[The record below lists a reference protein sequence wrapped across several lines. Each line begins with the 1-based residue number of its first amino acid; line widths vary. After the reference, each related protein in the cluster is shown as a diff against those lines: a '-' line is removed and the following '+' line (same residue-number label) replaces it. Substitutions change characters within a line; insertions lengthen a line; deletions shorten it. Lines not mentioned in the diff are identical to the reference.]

1 MVGNYLIQSRK
12 KVFWKRFA
20 TVFALTVV
28 LGTGPALAGETQA
41 AKNELKT
48 LKEVIVTT
56 SRVRETKRE
65 VTSNVSV
72 ITSQEIARSSAK
84 NVGDLLAEYGVGHI
98 QKYPGGLTSIG
109 IRGFRT
115 ESHGNDLKGHVLI
128 LLDGRRAG
136 TGNVSKILTKNVERI
151 EIIRGP
157 ASVQYG
163 SAAVGGVINIITR
176 RGKGK
181 PHVFV
186 EGTYGSYDF
195 AEGTFG
201 GYGKVKAIDFSGTYT
216 YSVLDDDYKTG
227 GGDRFKN
234 TGYDDINNFSIN
246 LGAEVY
252 PGHRLGVIAHYYD
265 ADKIGSPG
273 YLSQND
279 EDDYKDSTNKSIDFT
294 YEGRTPKGM
303 FSWMARYF
311 DGTDKD
317 KWVDPTGSD
326 PTGWDDGEAS
336 KMKTDQ
342 KGAQAQVTLNLKQLT
357 ATVGFDWV
365 DYDVRATW
373 NPKKTEYENPAGF
386 LLVKGKLLND
396 RLILMGGIRYDD
408 YTVKVQEPVGR
419 DEDDSNTSFNLGA
432 AYLLGKY
439 LKLRAHYGEGF
450 VMPSADQ
457 LAADY
462 VTWGTHYVGN
472 PNLDPEKSKTYEGG
486 VDFFYKAFNASL
498 TYFYTDFSDK
508 IVTASTPSGERTW
521 KNLGG
526 ATIDGIEGNFSYDIG
541 ALFGWEFEL
550 KPYAR
555 FVYLF
560 KYEDDETHE
569 DLKYVS
575 DWNASYG
582 ITLAGLKG
590 LSGNLNFAYVGK
602 QKVDDWESGVYPV
615 PEVTKGGF
623 TVADLSLSYKI
634 FEKKKY
640 GTLIL
645 KGDVR
650 NLFDKEYAYVKGYPM
665 PGRTF
670 FGSLRY
676 EF

>member
-1 MVGNYLIQSRK
+1 MVGNYLIRGSK
-12 KVFWKRFA
+12 KVFFGILA
-20 TVFALTVV
+20 FGLAVVFAS
-28 LGTGPALAGETQA
+28 GPVLAGDAKTN
-41 AKNELKT
+41 KNEPKI
-48 LKEVIVTT
+48 LKEVVVTS
-56 SRVRETKRE
+56 SRVEETRRD
-65 VTSNVSV
+65 VTSNISV
-72 ITSQEIARSSAK
+72 ITGEEIAQSSAK
-84 NVGDLLAEYGVGHI
+84 NLGDLLAEHAVGHI

-128 LLDGRRAG
+128 LVDGRRAG
-136 TGNVSKILTKNVERI
+136 TGNVAKILTKNIERI

-163 SAAVGGVINIITR
+163 SSAVGGVINIITR
-176 RGKGK
+176 RGRGK

-201 GYGKVKAIDFSGTYT
+201 GYGKVKALDFSGTYT

-234 TGYDDINNFSIN
+234 TGYDDIQNFSMN
-246 LGAEVY
+246 LGAEIY
-252 PGHRLGVIAHYYD
+252 PGHRLGVIVHYYD
-265 ADKIGSPG
+265 ADKIGGPG
-273 YLSQND
+273 YLSKND
-279 EDDYKDSTNKSIDFT
+279 EDDYKDSSNKSIDFM
-294 YEGRTPKGM
+294 YEGKTPKGM
-303 FSWMARYF
+303 LSWMARYF
-311 DGTDKD
+311 DGNDED
-317 KWVDPTGSD
+317 KWVDPIESN
-326 PTGWDDGEAS
+326 PTGWDDGKAS

-342 KGAQAQVTLNLKQLT
+342 KGAQAQVTLNLKQVT
-357 ATVGFDWV
+357 ATAGFDWV

-386 LLVKGKLLND
+386 LLVKGKLFKD
-396 RLILMGGIRYDD
+396 TLILTGGVRYDSYD
-408 YTVKVQEPVGR
+408 VKVQEPTGR
-419 DEDDSNTSFNLGA
+419 DESDSNWSLSLGA
-432 AYLLGKY
+432 AYLLGKH
-439 LKLRAHYGEGF
+439 LKFRANYGEAF

-462 VTWGTHYVGN
+462 TTWGTHYVGN
-472 PNLDPEKSKTYEGG
+472 PNLDPESSKTYEGG
-486 VDFFYKAFNASL
+486 VDFFFKGLNASL

-508 IVTASTPSGERTW
+508 IVTASTPAGERTW

-526 ATIDGIEGNFSYDIG
+526 ATVDGLEGDFSYDIG
-541 ALFGWEFEL
+541 TLFGWDFEVR
-550 KPYAR
+550 PYAR

-560 KYEDDETHE
+560 KYEDDETDE
-569 DLKYVS
+569 DLKYTS

-582 ITLAGLKG
+582 ITLTDLKG
-590 LSGNLNFAYVGK
+590 FSGNLNFAYVGK

-615 PEVTKGGF
+615 PVITKGGF

-640 GTLIL
+640 GTLTV

-650 NLFDKEYAYVKGYPM
+650 NLFDKDYAYVKGYPM

-670 FGSLRY
+670 YGSLRY